1 MHTTCLPS
9 PAFGVQ
15 ATVYLLMYGCSV
27 ARGGVQ
33 FGDFVTAHFCRSQG
47 WRQLRK
53 SKRGGDS
60 AVEYVSS
67 GNKLIKKRGGGGRDG
82 HRIRLFLRHED
93 GQEDDQFYGG
103 MIGGRK

>member
-67 GNKLIKKRGGGGRDG
+67 GNKLIKKRGGGGG
-82 HRIRLFLRHED
+82 GGTGIVYVF
-93 GQEDDQFYGG
+93 FYDTRMDKR
-103 MIGGRK
+103 MISFTGE